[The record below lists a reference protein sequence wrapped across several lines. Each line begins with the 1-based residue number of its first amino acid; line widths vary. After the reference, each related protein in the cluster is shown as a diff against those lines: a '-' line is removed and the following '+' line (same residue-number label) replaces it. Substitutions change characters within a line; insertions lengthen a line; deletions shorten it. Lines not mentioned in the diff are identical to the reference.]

1 MSEIDLDE
9 LERKAKRLRREKMV
23 FRGSPDTIVSL
34 IARVRELEKMNS
46 IHTERASQRAAHIK
60 RLVERDRTAT
70 ATIQALREALLPFA
84 GMSAGVHAETD
95 AEYTQ
100 YVSLSGND
108 YCGSIHRDAFANAAR
123 ALAETE
129 ADEKPAEKVD
139 PDTIQWRDGET
150 KRMVGNTLVYRS
162 YEDYCDD

>member
-9 LERKAKRLRREKMV
+9 LDIDAIYERLDGNPADFNSFVTVGEVMRMIER
-23 FRGSPDTIVSL
+23 I
-34 IARVRELEKMNS
+34 RELHS
-46 IHTERASQRAAHIK
+46 ERESAFRHHNEMTA
-60 RLVERDRTAT
+60 AT
-70 ATIQALREALLPFA
+70 ATIQALRDALEFYGEKNNHHDVPFGENQWKA
-84 GMSAGVHAETD
+84 SPVCFDGGKRA
-95 AEYTQ
+95 
-100 YVSLSGND
+100 
-108 YCGSIHRDAFANAAR
+108 RR